1 MDTLRQQAVAN
12 LAIKEKA
19 FNLKS
24 NAVTKFH
31 QKINSSGK
39 IGIKNEIENIK
50 LLSPSV
56 RTWKDANKIRYGQI
70 SERKGLL
77 SNFNVETNPT
87 QELREDRKRKRNDEI
102 IESTSNTAIV
112 RDPRKGDKIALG
124 RLYLQSCLY

>member
-1 MDTLRQQAVAN
+1 M
-12 LAIKEKA
+12 
-19 FNLKS
+19 
-24 NAVTKFH
+24 TKFR

-39 IGIKNEIENIK
+39 IGIQNEIENII

-70 SERKGLL
+70 TERKVLL
-77 SNFNVETNPT
+77 SNFNAETNPT

-124 RLYLQSCLY
+124 GLYLQSCLY